1 MAVVD
6 SSISLAD
13 CLLDS
18 AVSRIIRLFYRKA
31 PSTVDAIFGA
41 RQLLDVLFA
50 VRAHPLY
57 RGKLDH

>member
-6 SSISLAD
+6 SAVSLAD

-18 AVSRIIRLFYRKA
+18 AVSHIIRLFYRKA
-31 PSTVDAIFGA
+31 PSTVNATFGA

-57 RGKLDH
+57 HCKLNH